1 MRFTRIFPWRAELQ
15 DAKRDAT
22 AAAREGDMVRMR
34 RPLVE
39 RIVYELGQHK
49 RENHFVDI
57 IAAVTRGARP

>member
-1 MRFTRIFPWRAELQ
+1 MKPHCFRPWRARLEV
-15 DAKRDAT
+15 AKREAE
-22 AAAREGDMVRMR
+22 AARREADLVRAR